1 MYIILDD
8 DAPYMVFEYMEHGD
22 LADLLRRNDPAIG
35 RGQSVELKQVP
46 RVSTYSHS
54 TSKIAIGE

>member
-1 MYIILDD
+1 MIIIRMSLIMYRIVDD

-35 RGQSVELKQVP
+35 RGQAVELKQVHNTASV
-46 RVSTYSHS
+46 RY
-54 TSKIAIGE
+54 